1 MITGEPTQGVVRT
14 PITGLRS
21 PIVTQEPLE
30 WNYVYESFVNLIKF
44 ASKQVAEK
52 YQTSATCTAEDLF
65 QEGQLI
71 LFHCFEMYKYKDKQ
85 EFSVL
90 FKSSLWRGL
99 RNIASDDVAK
109 ASQINQVDI
118 SEAYDI
124 GYSEEVVHEIYQE
137 YKLQQVVE
145 LLSSNELALT
155 VLREML
161 NPSKRTIWEAEMDI
175 ARKNML
181 KSQKSKGNIP
191 QTIRGVHIQRA
202 MEIPQSTYK
211 ETVQVIKDVFV
222 KVYELTE
229 KGESLEGSED
239 IEALR
244 NFVVAS

>member
-1 MITGEPTQGVVRT
+1 M
-14 PITGLRS
+14 
-21 PIVTQEPLE
+21 
-30 WNYVYESFVNLIKF
+30 
-44 ASKQVAEK
+44 
-52 YQTSATCTAEDLF
+52 
-65 QEGQLI
+65 
-71 LFHCFEMYKYKDKQ
+71 
-85 EFSVL
+85 L

-137 YKLQQVVE
+137 YRLQQVVE

-175 ARKNML
+175 ARKKML

-191 QTIRGVHIQRA
+191 QTIRIRGVHIQRA

-244 NFVVAS
+244 NLVVAS